1 MRRLAFVA
9 LAAVFLGGCE
19 TVTEPEVQEV
29 PTVNDPFCIAPPS
42 GIVSWWPG
50 EGSASDVVGP
60 NDASLGNGS
69 TFAPGK
75 VGQAFSLDAEDD
87 VVEAS
92 ADNVGALQE
101 LTVEVWVRLDALR
114 ATEQRIVT
122 LGDEKAVLRRLGDN
136 LDFFMRIDGELT
148 FLMVSGALQAG
159 VFHHVVGTYNG
170 RAMKL
175 FVDGV
180 RVAARSVEGTVQTTG
195 FLHFSGGPGA
205 PLGGLLDE
213 ITVYDRPL
221 LGTEIQAIFD
231 AGSAGKCKP

>member
-1 MRRLAFVA
+1 M
-9 LAAVFLGGCE
+9 
-19 TVTEPEVQEV
+19 
-29 PTVNDPFCIAPPS
+29 N
-42 GIVSWWPG
+42 
-50 EGSASDVVGP
+50 ASDVVGP
-60 NDASLGNGS
+60 NDASLENGS

-87 VVEAS
+87 VVAAS

-101 LTVEVWVRLDALR
+101 LTVEVWVKLNALR

-122 LGDEKAVLRRLGDN
+122 LGNAKAVLRRFGDN
-136 LDFFMRIDGELT
+136 LDFFMTIDGEEVT
-148 FLMVSGALQAG
+148 VFVSGAIQAG

-175 FVDGV
+175 FVDGA
-180 RVAARSVEGTVQTTG
+180 RVAARSVEGVVEPTD
-195 FLHFSGGPGA
+195 FLHFSGPEA

-213 ITVYDRPL
+213 ITVYDRAL
-221 LGTEIQAIFD
+221 LQTEIQTIFD